1 MALKWVLYGQGKEVV
16 WSLKIYNIS
25 DFITFYKGLTMLSLV
40 HCFTF
45 KWNVDTTGEVKER
58 YWEWLGFDS
67 SLKEGFLSL
76 TVTAYVVSLKR
87 GCLYTRKMRLPL
99 VRCGWRKG
107 RQEGGPYL
115 TLFPHQCSVPLSLC
129 GLSWQGV
136 GWTAGVPAQWLC
148 RDSDTETEQ
157 MMGPGPMTGVL

>member
-107 RQEGGPYL
+107 RQEGGPGL
-115 TLFPHQCSVPLSLC
+115 LLGLERACLVPSPVSR
-129 GLSWQGV
+129 GRQ
-136 GWTAGVPAQWLC
+136 TPAPRGPQE
-148 RDSDTETEQ
+148 S
-157 MMGPGPMTGVL
+157 GPGPSPKPLWGPGAWGLGKGSW